1 MKLFTQI
8 SKQNYKNL
16 VVYFTTSILTAL
28 IGLCINPILAS
39 KLSHTDYAIIGYYAS
54 FTTLFLPIISFSL
67 STYYARNYH
76 LLNDE
81 KRKYLYN
88 LILTLF
94 STLGLGAFVLVVI
107 FYAIYHRFCVASI
120 PFTPYALLSFV
131 PIYLSCYYNLYQVDL
146 RMSNQAIKYAIVT
159 LTNSVVGACLSIVM
173 VYVLTWGAFGRLL
186 ALLIASALICS
197 YVLISTRIRFVWNK
211 TLIQEMLSFCW
222 PLMVSGILSYFFL
235 GIDRPML
242 EQLNDNYNLG
252 LYNVGLQL
260 SSYLAIFGTVLLQTF
275 DPDLYKYTSTK
286 QHGKVLKVAVMIVV
300 LTLIPNVCFMF
311 VSEPIIALL
320 TANRYIESAP
330 FANVLC
336 LKNVTSTCAFV
347 LSGILIGYGYSK
359 YELFNRSIGSLLSIL
374 LYYCLIRYFGYIG
387 AAWGQSL
394 SWLLMGIISLLCLL
408 IISRKNANS

>member
-1 MKLFTQI
+1 MKLFTKI

-39 KLSHTDYAIIGYYAS
+39 KLSHTDYAIIGYFAS
-54 FTTLFLPIISFSL
+54 FNTLFLPIISFSL

-76 LLNDE
+76 LLNE
-81 KRKYLYN
+81 KKRLYLYN
-88 LILTLF
+88 VILTTF
-94 STLGLGAFVLVVI
+94 STLGLLSFILVFG
-107 FYAIYHRFCVASI
+107 FYAIYHHNFVASI
-120 PFTPYALLSFV
+120 PFMPYAFLSFI

-159 LTNSVVGACLSIVM
+159 LTNSVVGACLSIFM
-173 VYVLTWGAFGRLL
+173 VYILSWGSFGRLL
-186 ALLIASALICS
+186 ALLVASALMCS
-197 YVLISTRIRFVWNK
+197 YVLISKGIKFIWDKKLIR
-211 TLIQEMLSFCW
+211 EMLSFCW

-242 EQLNDNYNLG
+242 EQLKDNYNLG
-252 LYNVGLQL
+252 LYNVGLQI

-286 QHGKVLKVAVMIVV
+286 QHNKVWKVAVMIIL

-320 TANRYIESAP
+320 TANRYIEAAP
-330 FANVLC
+330 FANILC
-336 LKNVTSTCAFV
+336 LKNVTSVLAFV

-359 YELFNRSIGSLLSIL
+359 YELLNRGIGSLLSIL
-374 LYYCLIRYFGYIG
+374 VYYFLIRYCGYIG

-394 SWLLMGIISLLCLL
+394 TWLLMAIISLLCLL
-408 IISRKNANS
+408 IISKKNANS